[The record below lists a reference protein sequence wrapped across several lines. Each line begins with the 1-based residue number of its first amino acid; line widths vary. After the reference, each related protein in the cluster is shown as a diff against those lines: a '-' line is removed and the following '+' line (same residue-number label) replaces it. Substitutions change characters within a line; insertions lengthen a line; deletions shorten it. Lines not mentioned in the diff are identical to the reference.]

1 MAQSFVN
8 LMILIDDA
16 NRDETVAIAKAMN
29 QVKVHICER
38 NLKAYL
44 FTLVMVSSTR
54 EVRNRK
60 MSVETNTRSDE
71 KVWTRGRIV
80 SVAASLA
87 VILPLAIVSYHIGD
101 LVPVATATTPE
112 PVNANAS
119 APAPAPAAPPE
130 LVDLPPAV
138 SVVPLKDVKGGSF
151 KLADF
156 FGKVAVINLWATWC
170 GPCRREIPELVKL
183 NKEFHSRG
191 VEMIGLST
199 ENPEA
204 SAEKVRKFIQDFQID
219 YRIGWAPAEVG
230 VPLMQGHE
238 AIPQIF
244 VISRDGRILKRF
256 LGYSAAYSTQL
267 KQVLEDALK

>member
-1 MAQSFVN
+1 
-8 LMILIDDA
+8 
-16 NRDETVAIAKAMN
+16 
-29 QVKVHICER
+29 
-38 NLKAYL
+38 
-44 FTLVMVSSTR
+44 
-54 EVRNRK
+54 
-60 MSVETNTRSDE
+60 MSVETNNRSDE
-71 KVWTRGRIV
+71 KVWTRGRIM

-87 VILPLAIVSYHIGD
+87 VILLLAIVSYHIGD
-101 LVPVATATTPE
+101 LVPVASATTPT

-119 APAPAPAAPPE
+119 APARPE

-138 SVVPLKDVKGGSF
+138 SVVPLKDVKGASF

-156 FGKVAVINLWATWC
+156 FGKVMVINLWATWC

-191 VEMIGLST
+191 VEIIGLST
-199 ENPEA
+199 EDPDA

-219 YRIGWAPAEVG
+219 YRIGWAPVEVG

-256 LGYSAAYSTQL
+256 IGFSASYSSQL
-267 KQVLEDALK
+267 KQTLEDALK

>member
-1 MAQSFVN
+1 M
-8 LMILIDDA
+8 L
-16 NRDETVAIAKAMN
+16 AK
-29 QVKVHICER
+29 
-38 NLKAYL
+38 LKEL
-44 FTLVMVSSTR
+44 QP
-54 EVRNRK
+54 
-60 MSVETNTRSDE
+60 DE
-71 KVWTRGRIV
+71 KVWTRERIM
-80 SVAASLA
+80 SVAAMLA
-87 VILPLAIVSYHIGD
+87 VILPLAIVSYHIGG
-101 LVPVATATTPE
+101 LVPVAAATTPN
-112 PVNANAS
+112 PVNAN
-119 APAPAPAAPPE
+119 APAPAPAPAVTAAPPAP
-130 LVDLPPAV
+130 DLPPAV

-156 FGKVAVINLWATWC
+156 FGKVMVINLWATWC

-183 NKEFHSRG
+183 HKEFQSRG

-230 VPLMQGHE
+230 APLMQGHE

-244 VISRDGRILKRF
+244 VISRDGRILQRF
-256 LGYSAAYSTQL
+256 IGYSAAYSTQL